1 MINPFQKPEPY
12 VVGLFDHWCGK
23 NQNAD
28 SRKHF
33 WALVEKVG
41 GRDAIRDRLAE
52 TIRSHYER
60 LDRIADDVARLGYE
74 GAAELLRT
82 VMPRNAKARSGEL
95 GEILATELVE
105 GETGFRVPVR
115 RLRYKDGREMALR
128 GDDFIGA
135 AYDPDETLWLLKG
148 EAKSNKTLGKT
159 TITNA
164 RKALCRYDG
173 RCTPESLLFFANRL
187 LESDD
192 EDDIALGRTIRD
204 GIGDKT
210 IRASRV
216 DHMLFT
222 MSGNAPA
229 TALKV
234 DLDEASA
241 DRTHYVVNLRVE
253 DHQEFIAEMFE
264 KAQKLG
270 DA

>member
-1 MINPFQKPEPY
+1 MR
-12 VVGLFDHWCGK
+12 LFGNWCGR
-23 NQNAD
+23 NQSKDN
-28 SRKHF
+28 RKHLWTF
-33 WALVEKVG
+33 VEKRG
-41 GRDAIRDRLAE
+41 GRDAIRGRLAK

-60 LDRIADDVARLGYE
+60 LDRIAEDVARLGYQ

-82 VMPRNAKARSGEL
+82 LLPRNVKARSGEL

-105 GETGFRVPVR
+105 EETGFRVPVR

-135 AYDPDETLWLLKG
+135 AYDPDNKLWLLKG

-164 RKALCRYDG
+164 REALCRYDG
-173 RCTPESLLFFANRL
+173 RCTPDLLLFVANRL

-192 EDDIALGRTIRD
+192 EDDVALGRTIRD
-204 GIGDKT
+204 GIGNKT

-222 MSGNAPA
+222 MSGNAPPP
-229 TALKV
+229 ALKA
-234 DLDEASA
+234 DLDDAST

-253 DHQEFIAEMFE
+253 DHQEFIAEMYE
-264 KAQKLG
+264 EAQKLG